1 MIVHSARF
9 IIIPRIREATLK
21 RILAVALLAAP
32 VFGDAIVR
40 VYGTEKDILSAMTN
54 REIKGLDRLG
64 GKLGQYTD
72 FWIHNDGQMMAVRSL
87 GLPMEIIDPNPKAT
101 MDKADVSYMTWAQT
115 IAFLQSKATTYS
127 NICNLDTIGWSYEG
141 RPILMLKLS
150 DNPTQDEDEPEV
162 LIMGLHHAREWP
174 ALATPIFI
182 IDTMTKAYGSVS
194 NITDVINNREVYFIP
209 CVNPDGY
216 YRSHDQGYDWRK
228 NRHYFPTYN
237 AYGTDPN
244 RNYDGAE
251 NGDAYGAWGAVDQSK
266 ASHNP
271 QDEVHTGLM
280 PADSEILAVMR
291 FAKARNLDAALSFH
305 TYSELVL
312 WPLGY
317 TYASAPD
324 DSLLTRVGQ
333 AIAAQI
339 GGYQPIQSSD
349 LYPTSGDADDWIY
362 GWFYYTGGRITPAYT
377 IEEAS
382 SFQPNETALDTIVV
396 ENFRGALYLM
406 QEAGNIRNN
415 TTPYPIIGT
424 ITAPDTSHT
433 QSFTV
438 SWTIKNTRSN
448 PTKYH
453 LQRLTG
459 YTEFTDGAEADY
471 GYLDLHSGDWSR
483 STARAYSGTYSYAAN
498 NTANDKCRMLS
509 TKWPYYVKSAND
521 SLTFWVWYNTE
532 NYYDAVEVAV
542 SENGRDWEFL
552 DKWFGSNSNWVRK
565 AYSLSR
571 WTGKWLYFAIY
582 YMLDPGT
589 RGQGVFVDDIK
600 IAYFADTVTVDTNI
614 TATSYQVTVPGN
626 GIYYHRVK
634 PKNTP
639 RGWADWSKPVK
650 TVVDI
655 TSVEEKEHP
664 KAEDIAFHA
673 SDGGF
678 VFLVPENARFS
689 LSVYDV
695 AGRSVKAIDGL
706 GTGKTESL
714 TGFNPGIYFG
724 TLRVG
729 EKRLDAK
736 AVVK

>member
-9 IIIPRIREATLK
+9 IINAHTREVALK
-21 RILAVALLAAP
+21 RLVTLALFVAPL
-32 VFGDAIVR
+32 FGDAIVR
-40 VYGTEKDILSAMTN
+40 VYGTEQEILSAMTN
-54 REIKGLDRLG
+54 REIKSLDRLG
-64 GKLGQYTD
+64 GKFGQFTD
-72 FWIHNDGQMMAVRSL
+72 FWIHNDGQMMMVRSL
-87 GLPMEIIDPNPKAT
+87 GLPVEIIDPDPKAT
-101 MDKADVSYMTWAQT
+101 MDKADVSYMSWAQT
-115 IAFLQSKATTYS
+115 VTFLQNKATTYS
-127 NICNLDTIGWSYEG
+127 NICVLDTIGWSYEG

-150 DNPTQDEDEPEV
+150 DNPTQDENEPEV

-194 NITDVINNREVYFIP
+194 NITDVVNGREVYFIP

-216 YRSHDQGYDWRK
+216 YRSHDQGIDWRK
-228 NRHYFPTYN
+228 NRHYFPSYS

-266 ASHNP
+266 ACHNP
-271 QDEVHTGLM
+271 SEEVHTGLM
-280 PADSEILAVMR
+280 PNDSEIVAVVR
-291 FAKARNLDAALSFH
+291 FVKARNLDASLSFH

-317 TYASAPD
+317 TYANAPD

-333 AIAAQI
+333 AMASQI

-362 GWFYYTGGRITPAYT
+362 GWYYYTGGRITPAYT

-382 SFQPNETALDTIVV
+382 SFQPNESALDTIVV

-415 TTPYPIIGT
+415 TTPYPIIGS

-433 QSFTV
+433 DTFTV
-438 SWTIKNTRSN
+438 SWTIKNSPSN
-448 PTKYH
+448 PQKYH

-459 YTEFTDGAEADY
+459 YSEFIDGAESDY

-483 STARAYSGTYSYAAN
+483 STTRAYAGTYSYAAN
-498 NTANDKCRMLS
+498 NTVNNKCRMLS

-552 DKWFGSNSNWVRK
+552 DKWFGNSGGNWVRK
-565 AYSLSR
+565 AYSLAP
-571 WTGKWLYFAIY
+571 WMGKWLYFAIY

-589 RGQGVFVDDIK
+589 RGQGVFVDELK
-600 IAYFADTVTVDTNI
+600 IAYFTDTMTLDTNI
-614 TATSYQVTVPGN
+614 TATSYKVTTPGN
-626 GIYYHRVK
+626 GTYYHRVK
-634 PKNTP
+634 PKNL

-655 TSVEEKEHP
+655 TDV
-664 KAEDIAFHA
+664 AEGPA
-673 SDGGF
+673 SGETFLKPTPGGF
-678 VFLVPENARFS
+678 SFMVPRGQAFR
-689 LSVYDV
+689 LSIYDV
-695 AGRSVKAIDGL
+695 AGRSVKAMDGV
-706 GTGKTESL
+706 GTGKAESIG
-714 TGFNPGIYFG
+714 GFVPGVYFG
-724 TLRVG
+724 ILRAG
-729 EKRLDAK
+729 NNRMEAK
-736 AVVK
+736 GVVK